1 MRTAIEIGAHVPA
14 MLIGGDLD
22 GVFVNV
28 RLGLNGLPRF
38 LVFPKMQL
46 EPPKWIE
53 DVLDH
58 YDVACRQREF
68 IEDRYRLYDDVP
80 CKYLHESE
88 WKDDGDDDD
97 GPNENAPTP
106 APGILAC

>member
-1 MRTAIEIGAHVPA
+1 MRTTLEIGAHVPA

-22 GVFVNV
+22 GVFVQV

-38 LVFPKMQL
+38 LVFPKL
-46 EPPKWIE
+46 EIE
-53 DVLDH
+53 SWAPLDT
-58 YDVACRQREF
+58 DEQFVETARVFTE
-68 IEDRYRLYDDVP
+68 IRYRLYDDVP
-80 CKYLHESE
+80 VKYLHESE